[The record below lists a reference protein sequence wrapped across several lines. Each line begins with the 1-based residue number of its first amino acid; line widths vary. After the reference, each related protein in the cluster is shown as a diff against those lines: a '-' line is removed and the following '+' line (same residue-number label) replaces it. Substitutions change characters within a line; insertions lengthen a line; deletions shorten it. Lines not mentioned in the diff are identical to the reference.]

1 MPMKNPATKL
11 TPEQQAAINALCEH
25 ALVATGV
32 SGEDVLLRCTKCP
45 ATASRPATSRKSEL
59 AWDGETTP
67 CITLV
72 RVLVAHDSDGGT
84 HDGPEDWDDADE
96 ACVITHDSIRRNY
109 GIGTSGETC
118 TAAPS
123 FDDLHKVV
131 SMDVTPENVQ
141 ALIDLIDLL
150 DRLDDETDCE
160 NLPLFQAQILD
171 IGDFGPM
178 LKARGWQYLEELV
191 ENSWWL
197 GVTTTGSA
205 TENVPRD
212 HAAYKAA
219 FYLGWQSLID
229 NNWSVPA
236 EEPFFVTDDLIG
248 FKDLM
253 DYDELDGLQNALKF
267 HDEWAL
273 QPFYIYDHSGISLS
287 AGRTCAWDSS
297 FAGYFAERIREG
309 ETREDAEKRA
319 TRSMDVLDAHV
330 RGQYAWH
337 LEQTATLYRPSNLDR
352 IEWEDGESCGG
363 FLFVEYDEMQDG
375 AKEAHAGL
383 MKYLL
388 EHADPLENIID
399 LGVLDAD

>member
-1 MPMKNPATKL
+1 MPMKKPAIKL
-11 TPEQQAAINALCEH
+11 TPEQRADIAALCEH
-25 ALVATGV
+25 ELVAVGV

-45 ATASRPATSRKSEL
+45 TTASRPATSRKSEIS
-59 AWDGETTP
+59 WDRETTP

-72 RVLVAHDSDGGT
+72 RVLVAHDTDGAD
-84 HDGPEDWDDADE
+84 DGPEDWGDTDE
-96 ACVITHDSIRRNY
+96 SCVITHDGIRRNY
-109 GIGTSGETC
+109 SIGTSGETC

-131 SMDVTPENVQ
+131 NMDVTPENVQ

-150 DRLDDETDCE
+150 DRLDGETSCRY
-160 NLPLFQAQILD
+160 LHSFQEEILN

-178 LKARGWQYLEELV
+178 LKDRGWKYLEELV
-191 ENSWWL
+191 ESSWW
-197 GVTTTGSA
+197 VTATGGGSA

-229 NNWSVPA
+229 NDWEVPA

-248 FKDLM
+248 LKDCTE
-253 DYDELDGLQNALKF
+253 YDDLDGLQNALKF
-267 HDEWAL
+267 RAEWAL

-287 AGRTCAWDSS
+287 AGRTCVGDSS

-309 ETREDAEKRA
+309 EARADAEKRA
-319 TRSMDVLDAHV
+319 TRSMEVYDAHV

-337 LEQTATLYRPSNLDR
+337 LEQTATLYRPSDLDR

-363 FLFVEYDEMQDG
+363 FLFVEHNEMQDG

-383 MKYLL
+383 MKYTL
-388 EHADPLENIID
+388 EHADPLETIID

>member
-1 MPMKNPATKL
+1 MPMKKPAIKL
-11 TPEQQAAINALCEH
+11 TPEQKALIDALCEH
-25 ALVATGV
+25 DLVATGV
-32 SGEDVLLRCTKCP
+32 SGADVLLRCTKCP

-59 AWDGETTP
+59 AWDSETTP
-67 CITLV
+67 SITLV
-72 RVLVAHDSDGGT
+72 RVLVAHDTSYPD
-84 HDGPEDWDDADE
+84 DGPEDWGDTDE
-96 ACVITHDSIRRNY
+96 ACVITHAGIRRNY
-109 GIGTSGETC
+109 SIGTSGETC
-118 TAAPS
+118 TAAPT

-131 SMDVTPENVQ
+131 GMDVTAENVQ

-150 DRLDDETDCE
+150 DRLDGEPHCRY
-160 NLPLFQAQILD
+160 LHSFQEEILN

-178 LKARGWQYLEELV
+178 LKDRGWKYLEELV
-191 ENSWWL
+191 ESSWWL
-197 GVTTTGSA
+197 DATETGSA
-205 TENVPRD
+205 TENIPRD

-219 FYLGWQSLID
+219 FCLGWQSLID

-248 FKDLM
+248 LKDCTG
-253 DYDELDGLQNALKF
+253 YDDLDGLQNALKF

-287 AGRTCAWDSS
+287 AGRTCSWDSS
-297 FAGYFAERIREG
+297 FAGYFAERIRDG

-319 TRSMDVLDAHV
+319 ARSMEVYDAHV

-337 LEQTATLYRPSNLDR
+337 LEQTATLYRPSDLER

-375 AKEAHAGL
+375 AKEAHAG
-383 MKYLL
+383 MIKYML
-388 EHADPLENIID
+388 EHSDPLETIID

>member
-1 MPMKNPATKL
+1 MTMKKPTIKL
-11 TPEQQAAINALCEH
+11 TTEQRADIAALCEH
-25 ALVATGV
+25 ELAAVGV

-45 ATASRPATSRKSEL
+45 ATASRPATSRKSEIS
-59 AWDGETTP
+59 WDRETTP

-72 RVLVAHDSDGGT
+72 RVLVAHDTSGSD
-84 HDGPEDWDDADE
+84 DGPEEWGDTDE
-96 ACVITHDSIRRNY
+96 SCVITHAGIRRRY
-109 GIGTSGETC
+109 SIGSSGETC

-131 SMDVTPENVQ
+131 NMDVTPENVQ

-150 DRLDDETDCE
+150 DRLDDETSCRY
-160 NLPLFQAQILD
+160 LPSFQEEILS

-178 LKARGWQYLEELV
+178 LKDRGWKYLEELV
-191 ENSWWL
+191 ESSWW
-197 GVTTTGSA
+197 VTATEGGSA

-229 NNWSVPA
+229 NDWEVPG

-248 FKDLM
+248 LKDCTNYN
-253 DYDELDGLQNALKF
+253 DLDGLQNSLKF
-267 HDEWAL
+267 HAEWAL

-309 ETREDAEKRA
+309 EVRADAEKRA
-319 TRSMDVLDAHV
+319 TRSMEVYDAHV

-337 LEQTATLYRPSNLDR
+337 LEQTATLYRPSDLDR

-363 FLFVEYDEMQDG
+363 FLFVEHDEMQDG

-383 MKYLL
+383 LKYTL
-388 EHADPLENIID
+388 EHSGPLETIID